1 MDCLSNIHL
10 MPELLGTVVSSA
22 FSEHAAVGG
31 FLGSGLLA
39 TVSHGVRRGCY
50 SGDIGIGYASV
61 IHSETSAKVPEKQA
75 FLVIFEIFL
84 DTFFICTTSVMVIL
98 ITGTWHQVPDSV
110 MLVQTALSNYFP
122 YMNFFMPL
130 FLFLVGYATINAY
143 FCVGLKCAGELMPR
157 YGKVL
162 YFAYAIFALLF
173 FSFFD
178 STLAQAIMAIAGG
191 LLLVIN
197 SIGIFLLRKEI
208 SFYLAPD
215 PVPVAVIAEDA
226 LEPAAR

>member
-1 MDCLSNIHL
+1 M
-10 MPELLGTVVSSA
+10 
-22 FSEHAAVGG
+22 
-31 FLGSGLLA
+31 A

-75 FLVIFEIFL
+75 LLVIFEIFL

-98 ITGTWHQVPDSV
+98 ITGTWHQVAEST
-110 MLVQTALSNYFP
+110 MLVQSALATYFP

-143 FCVGLKCAGELMPR
+143 FCVGLKCAAELSPV
-157 YGKVL
+157 YGKKI
-162 YFAYAIFALLF
+162 YYTYAIVSLVL

-178 STLAQAIMAIAGG
+178 STLAQSIMAIAGG

-197 SIGIFLLRKEI
+197 SVGIFLLRKEI
-208 SFYLAPD
+208 SFDLPPD
-215 PVPVAVIAEDA
+215 VVAVEDIVKDQ
-226 LEPAAR
+226 LEPATH